1 MKVITPQISEKTQL
15 QISQNCF
22 IRLDRA
28 TYQGSTYDSVPFRT
42 QFDTDQYLFELFGDV
57 SIAWLNKENYE
68 YQEVNSIYITMFD
81 DVGEVFP
88 DEKIYDEILN
98 NLHFSII

>member
-1 MKVITPQISEKTQL
+1 MKEISLQISEKTQL
-15 QISQNCF
+15 QITKNCF

-28 TYQGSTYDSVPFRT
+28 TYQGSIYDSVPFRT
-42 QFDTDQYLFELFGDV
+42 QFDTDQYLFELFGEVDIV
-57 SIAWLNKENYE
+57 WLNEENYE
-68 YQEVNSIYITMFD
+68 YQEVSSINITMFD

>member
-1 MKVITPQISEKTQL
+1 MKEISLQISEKTQL
-15 QISQNCF
+15 QITKNCF

-28 TYQGSTYDSVPFRT
+28 TYQGSTYDSVPFRN
-42 QFDTDQYLFELFGDV
+42 QFDTNQYLFEIFGEV
-57 SIAWLNKENYE
+57 SIAWLNQENYE
-68 YQEVNSIYITMFD
+68 YQEVNSIKITMFD

-88 DEKIYDEILN
+88 DENIYDTIIN

>member
-1 MKVITPQISEKTQL
+1 MKVITPQISENTQL

-28 TYQGSTYDSVPFRT
+28 TYKGCFSDSVPFRT
-42 QFDTDQYLFELFGDV
+42 QFDTDQYLFELFGEV
-57 SIAWLNKENYE
+57 NIVWLNKENYE
-68 YQEVNSIYITMFD
+68 YQEVSSIYITMFD

-88 DEKIYDEILN
+88 DENIYDTIIK
-98 NLHFSII
+98 NLEFSII

>member
-57 SIAWLNKENYE
+57 SIAWLNQENYE